1 VSSKPRDD
9 ERPGS
14 WWRLAIRG
22 VARSFDALVALPLRR
37 LYESPDPID
46 AYALNHLTSV
56 AGDALLAFSLADS
69 VFFSVPVGEARLHV
83 AGYLALTMLPL
94 ALAGPLLVPILDRAG
109 PRRSVT
115 FAAAAG
121 RCVVAL
127 LLAPQ
132 LHTLLLFPL
141 ALSMLMLSKVH
152 GIVKNALTMAYAN
165 RDEGLMRANARLGRI
180 AVAGALGVAP
190 VGFVVLKLAGG
201 KSPIYLAS
209 LVYGVSALLTAR
221 LPQPMAVGVAVPPRS
236 PSRPRRSRGQVPRLR
251 SPAMGAIGL
260 RAAGGFLLFLL
271 AFSLRSAEV
280 PAYWFGVVG
289 GASVGGG
296 FLGDLLAPRLPTPT
310 REDAVVVACVLAA
323 GVGALLAS
331 QVFGLALLS
340 AYALIAG
347 AASEFARLA
356 FQSLMQ
362 RYAPAGELGSVFV
375 RYEMMFQ
382 VAWVAAAFVP
392 TLLPISFR
400 LGIVL
405 LAAFYATLAG
415 IYWWR
420 ARQARGTGA
429 AGLADK

>member
-1 VSSKPRDD
+1 VSSEPRH
-9 ERPGS
+9 EQPS
-14 WWRLAIRG
+14 TPWWRLVVLGIARG
-22 VARSFDALVALPLRR
+22 FDGLVIHPLRR
-37 LYESPDPID
+37 LYDSSDPID

-56 AGDALLAFSLADS
+56 AGDALLALSLADS

-115 FAAAAG
+115 FVAAAG
-121 RCVVAL
+121 RCVLAL

-141 ALSMLMLSKVH
+141 ALLMLMLSKVH
-152 GIVKNALTMAYAN
+152 GIVKNGLTMAYAS
-165 RDEGLMRANARLGRI
+165 REEGLMRANARLGRI

-190 VGFVVLKLAGG
+190 IGFIVLKLAGG

-209 LVYGVSALLTAR
+209 IVYGVSALLTSR
-221 LPQPMAVGVAVPPRS
+221 LPRPVATGVVAPAPRAGL
-236 PSRPRRSRGQVPRLR
+236 PRRSRGQVPRLR

-271 AFSLRSAEV
+271 AFSLRGAEV
-280 PAYWFGVVG
+280 PAYWFGVIA
-289 GASVGGG
+289 GASVAGG
-296 FLGDLLAPRLPTPT
+296 FLADLLAPRLPTQT
-310 REDAVVVACVLAA
+310 REEAVVAACVLAA
-323 GVGALLAS
+323 GVGALLAW
-331 QVFGLALLS
+331 QLFGLLLL
-340 AYALIAG
+340 AVYALIAG

-362 RYAPAGELGSVFV
+362 RFAPAGELGSVFV
-375 RYEMMFQ
+375 RYEVMFQ

-405 LAAFYATLAG
+405 LAGFYATLAG
-415 IYWWR
+415 VYWWR
-420 ARQARGTGA
+420 SRQARGTAGA
-429 AGLADK
+429 PAG